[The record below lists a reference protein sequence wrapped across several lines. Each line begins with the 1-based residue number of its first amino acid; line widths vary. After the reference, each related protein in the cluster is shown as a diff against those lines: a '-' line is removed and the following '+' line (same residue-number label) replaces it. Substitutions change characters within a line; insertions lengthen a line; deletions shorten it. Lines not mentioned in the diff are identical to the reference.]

1 MEKEQLNTKKEIH
14 TKEIGLIIVNM
25 DKEFIIKKFMQMI
38 KRNLTNIQDN
48 LKKDLIVEKVLWNI
62 ITGINMMVNG

>member
-14 TKEIGLIIVNM
+14 TKGIGLITVSM

-38 KRNLTNIQDN
+38 KRNLISIQDN
-48 LKKDLIVEKVLWNI
+48 LKKDLIVEKALWNT
-62 ITGINMMVNG
+62 ITVINMMVNG